1 MSAAA
6 EPDDQYGTVSTPAH
20 RRPDAS
26 ADRTKSG
33 AQRPP
38 APGPTTVEPTA
49 AAVAGAPLPGQESGR
64 ADDGDGGDGAV
75 RWILRGVL
83 FLPRI
88 AVELVDAPVRAV
100 LWANQRYELSNVYY
114 RLLFNDR
121 RTIGLVPTGTFD
133 TGFGFTIGARFV
145 DRDLFGEHE
154 HVSVSAVV
162 GGGFR
167 TTVSVGARTGERL
180 GDHAEIGVEATFDR
194 RPHDTFYGI
203 GNGDL
208 TSPPP
213 DPVDPRVDSTAVET
227 RYRQELAR
235 VALVGD
241 VRPFDRLHLRTT
253 ASLTDLDL
261 GVAEDRDHMDR
272 QIDTVYDPAG
282 LVGFADV
289 KHAYG
294 ELEVRW
300 DGRDRRSVWDSR
312 QVYSAGGLAA
322 AFAGRVHRLDPG
334 DDFSRYGV
342 ELQYFVRL
350 GDGPRVLATR
360 FHAEAVTGT
369 RDQVPLT
376 ELPRLGGAS
385 FLRGY
390 PGDRFRDRVAA
401 FGSGEYQWDL
411 SRLVDASLFVDAGR
425 VFPSLQEVTVEN
437 LRVGF
442 GGALSVHTDSD
453 FLLQASLAT
462 SIDGGLLF
470 NLAFN
475 RAFDSTTRWR

>member
-1 MSAAA
+1 MPVAAA
-6 EPDDQYGTVSTPAH
+6 PDDQVGAVSTPAR
-20 RRPDAS
+20 RRPDA
-26 ADRTKSG
+26 RPGPGTPRPTG
-33 AQRPP
+33 AT
-38 APGPTTVEPTA
+38 APGAATAEPTA
-49 AAVAGAPLPGQESGR
+49 ATVAGEPLPGQESGR
-64 ADDGDGGDGAV
+64 VDGGDGGDGAA
-75 RWILRGVL
+75 RWVLRGIL
-83 FLPRI
+83 FVPRI
-88 AVELVDAPVRAV
+88 ALELIDAPVRAA
-100 LWANQRYELSNVYY
+100 LWANERYELSNVYY

-121 RTIGLVPTGTFD
+121 RTIGVVPTGSFD
-133 TGFGFTIGARFV
+133 TGASFTIGARFV
-145 DRDLFGEHE
+145 DRDVFGEHE
-154 HVSVSAVV
+154 HVSLSAVT

-167 TTVSVGARTGERL
+167 ATVSAAARTGDRL
-180 GDHAEIGVEATFDR
+180 GDHVELGVEATFDR
-194 RPHDTFYGI
+194 RPNDVFYGI

-213 DPVDPRVDSTAVET
+213 APVDPRVDSTAVET
-227 RYRQELAR
+227 RYRQEIER

-241 VRPFDRLHLRTT
+241 VRPGKRFHLRTT

-261 GVAEDRDHMDR
+261 GVAESRDDMDR
-272 QIDTVYDPAG
+272 RIDRVYDPDG
-282 LVGFADV
+282 LVGFADT
-289 KHAYG
+289 KQAYG
-294 ELEVRW
+294 EIEVRW

-312 QVYSAGGLAA
+312 QVYSGGGLAA
-322 AFAGRVHRLDPG
+322 VFAGRVHRFDPG

-350 GDGPRVLATR
+350 ADGPRVLATR

-376 ELPRLGGAS
+376 ELPQLGGAS

-390 PGDRFRDRVAA
+390 PGGRFRDRVAA

-411 SRLVDASLFVDAGR
+411 SQLLDASLFVDAGR
-425 VFPSLQEVTVEN
+425 VFPSLEEVSVDH

-442 GGALSVHTDSD
+442 GVALSVHSNSD

-462 SIDGGLLF
+462 SIDGGVFL